1 MRHIYYFTSY
11 VILLCSFCLSCDN
24 DDKTVGQEEFN
35 TFVNGKYFDSIDA
48 GIWLRQTEVGLQEIN
63 DQLDGTG
70 PVITGM
76 FWFTDGNTLLTP
88 AVIDESA
95 IMETS
100 LDFKWRQYLHERGEE
115 ITLFVRSNYRY
126 DPLTYKVNLSPDLRP
141 DSPYKVFD
149 SNEEAIAYVKK
160 LLGE

>member
-1 MRHIYYFTSY
+1 MIRQS
-11 VILLCSFCLSCDN
+11 DR
-24 DDKTVGQEEFN
+24 KKFN

-88 AVIDESA
+88 AVIDEGLRS
-95 IMETS
+95 
-100 LDFKWRQYLHERGEE
+100 WRPASIQM
-115 ITLFVRSNYRY
+115 
-126 DPLTYKVNLSPDLRP
+126 
-141 DSPYKVFD
+141 
-149 SNEEAIAYVKK
+149 EAIST
-160 LLGE
+160 